1 MDETFYDFKKNIINL
16 QDKTTALKGTVEKYW
31 FENKNIQL
39 KKTLFHNIN
48 IPLKPFDSGI
58 DYESQPIETSLVF
71 EWLNLG
77 ITNPYELNKIEISS
91 NKYSDLEASIYLGNV
106 HNKIEVES
114 LFFEKIDEIEAID
127 SIDDYLP
134 KDMRVSKE
142 EYTAATHDDTE
153 LSRVEDKIHAAL
165 THLSQ
170 SSAPQTGWSINLFT
184 WFMTMLDK
192 NLITIQEHHIDMK
205 DSLNPWNK
213 KTKNLWQTI
222 KDWFTK

>member
-1 MDETFYDFKKNIINL
+1 MKSNEKSYLWEQERKRAQTEDE
-16 QDKTTALKGTVEKYW
+16 AE
-31 FENKNIQL
+31 L
-39 KKTLFHNIN
+39 KKEQEAIIRMQKKKEVISAEESISDDLWKLRDLLEKHV
-48 IPLKPFDSGI
+48 I
-58 DYESQPIETSLVF
+58 DDLLIKKVMQEA
-71 EWLNLG
+71 
-77 ITNPYELNKIEISS
+77 ELNHKDIEEI
-91 NKYSDLEASIYLGNV
+91 
-106 HNKIEVES
+106 
-114 LFFEKIDEIEAID
+114 FEKIDEIEAID